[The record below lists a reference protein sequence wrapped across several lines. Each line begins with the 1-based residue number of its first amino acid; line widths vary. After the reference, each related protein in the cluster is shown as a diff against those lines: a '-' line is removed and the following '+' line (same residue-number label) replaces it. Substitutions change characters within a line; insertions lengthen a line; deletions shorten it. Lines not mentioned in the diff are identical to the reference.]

1 MEERKRGRGRP
12 VGTGRPLKSPDERF
26 VAFTVRMPPS
36 LVAEFRRRVPTT
48 ERAAFIRRAVE
59 REMTLMP
66 VTSAAPTATRLLPG
80 AGQACLRDPGGR
92 SGFGGG
98 APGG

>member
-1 MEERKRGRGRP
+1 MEEPKRGRGRP
-12 VGTGRPLKSPDERF
+12 VGTGRPLKLPEERF

-59 REMTLMP
+59 REMTLTAATP
-66 VTSAAPTATRLLPG
+66 AAPTAKRRRAAEG
-80 AGQACLRDPGGR
+80 KE
-92 SGFGGG
+92 
-98 APGG
+98 